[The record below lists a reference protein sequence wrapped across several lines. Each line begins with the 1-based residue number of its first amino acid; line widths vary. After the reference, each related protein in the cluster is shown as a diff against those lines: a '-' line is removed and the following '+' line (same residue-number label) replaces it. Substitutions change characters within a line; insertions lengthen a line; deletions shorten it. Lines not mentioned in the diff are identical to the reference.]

1 MVKVYYGRFGQKILL
16 LVKVCI
22 INLLL
27 KIYMRTVQSGNI
39 IASKKMYN
47 QFTCKNLY
55 ANSSIR

>member
-1 MVKVYYGRFGQKILL
+1 MVKIYYGRFGQKILL

-39 IASKKMYN
+39 IASKKNVQSVY
-47 QFTCKNLY
+47 L
-55 ANSSIR
+55 